1 MKKRFLLIFSLLI
14 LVLSAVLAF
23 TVSAK
28 YRHGEAVPLPVSVRI
43 RTVGVPEAPDYLY
56 DGIEHAIL
64 YDDTKLNKEG
74 VTVSTEAGVFEAVF
88 SLKDPVTECWEDGT
102 RTDKTVTWRIVP
114 RPVVF
119 TSLSVRKNWDGTPL
133 VSDDYTL
140 SPGNLPEGR
149 FANVSEG
156 TLVLEEALA
165 AGDRVGNVT
174 VSGSQTDAGTSPNR
188 IGEAIILRGE
198 GEDVTGN
205 YDISYVSGDLTVEP
219 VPIDLPE
226 DAVYK
231 WNGSIHEISFR
242 TIKDALSEASPA
254 GVTVKDATGNDI
266 TETVTIGTCFDGTE
280 AFRLYGTGAWNQ
292 SWTYQMTLTPDRNH
306 YWSSPLDGQV
316 TDQRTVTLQILP
328 ELGNA
333 KDVIIAASGRS
344 MVDGFSA
351 SGLAG
356 LLSAPIV
363 SVARGPQELSEE
375 EIQKIARLVSP
386 EGARVWIMGGSAA
399 VSVGIENELRSM
411 IGGPRLNLV
420 SVQRITGKE
429 RYSTACNIFESG
441 HGNTKITEH
450 TWNPS
455 GTVIILPGDNVEP
468 ALSIMTYAY
477 AAKIPVLLAKDGVLP
492 DYYKDLDG
500 DGVSETLVPIMSLLQ
515 EASFRQAI
523 LIGPEEGTG
532 RTYISAECEEQLKTA
547 NPAVRIMRING
558 TTIGAM
564 SNAIVSWMESSSS
577 GDVQNPDVYRS
588 GRYAYVAPDAAP
600 PMKDS
605 GRVVLISEYESIFHE
620 IDVLGNAHLY
630 VRTSAQMPYRYI
642 LTLTN
647 GGMDDGLA
655 LQGWFPDDSITEV
668 YFGGGDP
675 SPLSAYRPETPEGYV
690 LCGFGA
696 PVTYTQ
702 YSYADGILRMTL
714 KDSYLSAFN
723 GTTRQA
729 LLYAIYV
736 EEGKDPSDR
745 RNYLRYRQN
754 TTGGAAAWTLSDASD
769 CRLVIPRD

>member
-1 MKKRFLLIFSLLI
+1 
-14 LVLSAVLAF
+14 
-23 TVSAK
+23 
-28 YRHGEAVPLPVSVRI
+28 
-43 RTVGVPEAPDYLY
+43 
-56 DGIEHAIL
+56 
-64 YDDTKLNKEG
+64 
-74 VTVSTEAGVFEAVF
+74 
-88 SLKDPVTECWEDGT
+88 DPVTECWEDGT
-102 RTDKTVTWRIVP
+102 RTDKTVRFRVVP
-114 RPVVF
+114 RPIVL
-119 TSLSVRKNWDGTPL
+119 TSGSALKAWDGTAL
-133 VSDDYTL
+133 REDSYQL
-140 SPGNLPEGR
+140 SPGKLPEGS
-149 FANVSEG
+149 FVNVPEGLETMPDALSEG
-156 TLVLEEALA
+156 DEIGSVS
-165 AGDRVGNVT
+165 VT
-174 VSGSQTDAGTSPNR
+174 GFRIDAGMSENLIEDAR
-188 IGEAIILRGE
+188 ILRGT
-198 GEDVTGN
+198 EDVTRN
-205 YDISYVSGDLTVEP
+205 YDISYVYGELTVEP

-231 WNGSIHEISFR
+231 WNGSEREISFR
-242 TIKDALSEASPA
+242 AIHDALSEAAMA
-254 GVTVKDATGNDI
+254 GITVLDANENDI
-266 TETVTIGTCFDGTE
+266 TASVPDVTYFDGSE
-280 AFRLYGTGAWNQ
+280 SFRLFGTGAWNQ
-292 SWTYQMTLTPDRNH
+292 HWSYRMSLKPDRNH
-306 YWSSPLDGQV
+306 YWSEALHGQV
-316 TDQRTVTLQILP
+316 NDERTVTLQILP

-333 KDVIIAASGRS
+333 KDLIIAASGRS

-356 LLSAPIV
+356 LLNAPIV
-363 SVARGPQELSEE
+363 SVARGPEELSEE

-399 VSVGIENELRSM
+399 VSAGIENELRSM
-411 IGGPRLNLV
+411 IGGPRLNLI

-429 RYSTACNIFESG
+429 RYSTAWHIFESG

-477 AAKIPVLLAKDGVLP
+477 AAKIPVLLAKEGILP

-500 DGVSETLVPIMSLLQ
+500 DGVSETLVSATSMLQ
-515 EASFRQAI
+515 TASFSQAI

-532 RTYISAECEEQLKTA
+532 RTYISAECEEQLKSA
-547 NPAVRIMRING
+547 NPSVRIMRING
-558 TTIGAM
+558 TTIGTM
-564 SNAIVSWMESSSS
+564 SNAIISWMESSSS
-577 GDVQNPDVYRS
+577 GTVQNPDVYRS
-588 GRYAYVAPDAAP
+588 GRYSYVAPDAVP

-605 GRVVLISEYESIFHE
+605 GRVVLISDYESIFHE

-630 VRTSAQMPYRYI
+630 VRTSAQMPYRYT

-647 GGMDDGLA
+647 GGTDDGPV

-668 YFGGGDP
+668 YFGGGEP
-675 SPLSAYRPETPEGYV
+675 SPLGSYRPEAPEGYV

-745 RNYLRYRQN
+745 RNYRRYKEN
-754 TTGGAAAWTLSDASD
+754 TGGGTAGLALSDASD
-769 CRLVIPRD
+769 CRIIVALE